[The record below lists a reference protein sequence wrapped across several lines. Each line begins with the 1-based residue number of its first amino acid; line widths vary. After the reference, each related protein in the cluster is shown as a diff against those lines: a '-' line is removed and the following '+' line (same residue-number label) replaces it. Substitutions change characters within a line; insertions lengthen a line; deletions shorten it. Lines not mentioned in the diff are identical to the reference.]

1 MISALLTTATVSKVP
16 FYIAGAA
23 LAIYAVVLAG
33 IGITQPKFPYS
44 ARGARGVMVLSF
56 LLVVITIAMAIKTST
71 FE

>member
-1 MISALLTTATVSKVP
+1 MLSALLTTATVSKAP
-16 FYIAGAA
+16 FYIAGGVLA
-23 LAIYAVVLAG
+23 LYAVVLAA

-44 ARGARGVMVLSF
+44 ARGARGVMLLSL